1 MPGAHSSQKK
11 ALGSLK
17 PGVTDSHELLC
28 MLMLGTKPGSPGRT
42 AGALDLWATSSAPLT
57 LLFNLLLKHTHTHH
71 TQARVHTH
79 TASALVEERLL
90 KSSPYGLWVIYLQMI
105 RRRFRKHL

>member
-1 MPGAHSSQKK
+1 
-11 ALGSLK
+11 
-17 PGVTDSHELLC
+17 
-28 MLMLGTKPGSPGRT
+28 MLGTKPGSPGRT

-90 KSSPYGLWVIYLQMI
+90 KSSPYGLWVTHLQMI